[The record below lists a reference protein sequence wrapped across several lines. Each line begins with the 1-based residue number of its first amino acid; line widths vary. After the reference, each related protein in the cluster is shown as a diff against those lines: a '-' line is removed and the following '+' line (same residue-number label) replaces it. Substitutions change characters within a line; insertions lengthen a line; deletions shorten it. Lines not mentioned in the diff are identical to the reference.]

1 MVENFGSVFYL
12 VIYIVN
18 LLGLAYYTYLT
29 YLNPKQLINDY
40 ELGDDSIV
48 IIRVVGSFV
57 LSYVIIGII
66 LLFTSIQ
73 GAWIYFVTGLMIS
86 SFQLLYDLGTR
97 MNIIDNDYKV
107 VNKTSDTIISIV
119 FIILFNYIYS
129 RKKYKPYSEYTHTQW
144 IQYAIQ
150 NGFRHFMAFNVVI
163 YSLISFR
170 SSFVK

>member
-73 GAWIYFVTGLMIS
+73 GAWIYFVTALMIS

-97 MNIIDNDYKV
+97 MNIIDKDYKV
-107 VNKTSDTIISIV
+107 INKTPDTIIAIV
-119 FIILFNYIYS
+119 FIVINLILITGLSDKIY
-129 RKKYKPYSEYTHTQW
+129 H
-144 IQYAIQ
+144 
-150 NGFRHFMAFNVVI
+150 
-163 YSLISFR
+163 
-170 SSFVK
+170 

>member
-97 MNIIDNDYKV
+97 MNIIDSNYKV

-119 FIILFNYIYS
+119 FIVINVILITGLSDKIY
-129 RKKYKPYSEYTHTQW
+129 H
-144 IQYAIQ
+144 
-150 NGFRHFMAFNVVI
+150 
-163 YSLISFR
+163 
-170 SSFVK
+170 

>member
-1 MVENFGSVFYL
+1 MVENFGNVFYL

-48 IIRVVGSFV
+48 VIRVVGSFV

-119 FIILFNYIYS
+119 FIVIGVILITGLSDKIY
-129 RKKYKPYSEYTHTQW
+129 H
-144 IQYAIQ
+144 
-150 NGFRHFMAFNVVI
+150 
-163 YSLISFR
+163 
-170 SSFVK
+170 

>member
-48 IIRVVGSFV
+48 VIRVVGSFV

-97 MNIIDNDYKV
+97 MNIIDSNYKV

-119 FIILFNYIYS
+119 FIVINVILITGLSDKIY
-129 RKKYKPYSEYTHTQW
+129 
-144 IQYAIQ
+144 
-150 NGFRHFMAFNVVI
+150 N
-163 YSLISFR
+163 
-170 SSFVK
+170 